1 MVFSGRKLLRLRALH
16 SVAKKRKRWRAD
28 QAHLDRESLRLSA
41 TARSPE
47 TTRTTSIPSG
57 SATPLS
63 SPMEPSRRAV
73 CQRRQIT
80 TGEVAATAAQA
91 TRRDLDEQLPFV
103 AAWPG
108 ELQR

>member
-1 MVFSGRKLLRLRALH
+1 
-16 SVAKKRKRWRAD
+16 
-28 QAHLDRESLRLSA
+28 
-41 TARSPE
+41 
-47 TTRTTSIPSG
+47 
-57 SATPLS
+57 
-63 SPMEPSRRAV
+63 MEPSRRAV

-91 TRRDLDEQLPFV
+91 TRRDLDEMLPFV